1 MKILGLSGYYHDSAA
16 ALLID
21 GVVVAAAQEERFS
34 RRKNDATFPKKS
46 VDYCLFQGGITLK
59 ELDAVVFYDKP
70 IVKFTRM
77 LETFLTVAP
86 SGFMN
91 WFKIMPSWLSE
102 KLNLRQTLKYELQGL
117 GKECPILFTEHHIAH
132 AASAFYPSPFNEA
145 AILTIDGVGEW
156 ATTTIAKGKE
166 NQIDMLSE
174 IRFPHSLGLLYS
186 AFTSYCGFRINSG
199 EYKLMGLAPYG
210 EPRFAKII
218 FDELLDLKSDGSFKL
233 NMNYF
238 SFLSGSYMT
247 NDKFNQLFESAKR
260 SPDAPFSSLHMD
272 VAASIQYVINEAVL
286 RLAKKAKNITNMKNI
301 CLAGGVALNC
311 VANGLLE
318 KSNIFDKI
326 WIQPAA
332 GDAGGALGA
341 AFEVWNTQKQN
352 KLNISNSR
360 NLVDM
365 DGMKGCLLGPEF
377 SESEIYQCLAEHNA
391 VYKKFEECEMLDEV
405 ATLLSSGA
413 IIGWFQG
420 RMEFGPRSLGNRS
433 ILGDARVPNIQS
445 EINRKVK
452 FRESFRPFA
461 PSVLKERVSEY
472 FDIKNDSPYMLMV
485 APVAEGQL
493 IKNNDNTLEGLE
505 RLNCL
510 RSKIP
515 SVTHVDGSARV
526 QTVCKRNNPLYW
538 KLLKRF
544 DKITNCGVL
553 LNTSFNVRGEPIVC
567 SPDDAYRCFVNTA
580 IDYLVLGN
588 FILKRDDQPHLV
600 PKQLYNAIPD

>member
-1 MKILGLSGYYHDSAA
+1 
-16 ALLID
+16 
-21 GVVVAAAQEERFS
+21 
-34 RRKNDATFPKKS
+34 
-46 VDYCLFQGGITLK
+46 
-59 ELDAVVFYDKP
+59 
-70 IVKFTRM
+70 
-77 LETFLTVAP
+77 
-86 SGFMN
+86 
-91 WFKIMPSWLSE
+91 
-102 KLNLRQTLKYELQGL
+102 
-117 GKECPILFTEHHIAH
+117 
-132 AASAFYPSPFNEA
+132 
-145 AILTIDGVGEW
+145 
-156 ATTTIAKGKE
+156 
-166 NQIDMLSE
+166 
-174 IRFPHSLGLLYS
+174 
-186 AFTSYCGFRINSG
+186 
-199 EYKLMGLAPYG
+199 
-210 EPRFAKII
+210 
-218 FDELLDLKSDGSFKL
+218 
-233 NMNYF
+233 MNYF

-247 NDKFNQLFESAKR
+247 NDKFNQLFQSGKR

-286 RLAKKAKNITNMKNI
+286 RLARRAKNITNMENI

-318 KSNIFDKI
+318 KSNIFNKI

-341 AFEVWNTQKQN
+341 AFEVWNNQKQN
-352 KLNISNSR
+352 KPNIFKSR

-391 VYKKFEECEMLDEV
+391 DYKKFEECEMLDEV

-485 APVAEGQL
+485 APVAKGQL
-493 IKNNDNTLEGLE
+493 IKNNDNTLEGFD

-526 QTVCKRNNPLYW
+526 QKVCKRNNPLYW

-544 DKITNCGVL
+544 EKITNCGVL

-588 FILKRDDQPHLV
+588 FILKRDNQPHLI
-600 PKQLYNAIPD
+600 PEQLYHAIPD